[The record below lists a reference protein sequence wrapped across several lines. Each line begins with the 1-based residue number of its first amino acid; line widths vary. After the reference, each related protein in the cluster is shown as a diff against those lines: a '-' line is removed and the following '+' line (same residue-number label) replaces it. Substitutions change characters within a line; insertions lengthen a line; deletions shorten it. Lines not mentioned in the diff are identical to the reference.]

1 LLVFRRAT
9 KNEKQKTKEEV
20 MTFALNNLKA
30 NKGSSRGKIRLGRG
44 IGSGKGKTCGRGGK
58 GQTARRGVSINGFEG
73 GQTPIHRR
81 LPKRGFYNFTRKD
94 YDVVNVADIQ
104 KAIDDKKITGSAIN
118 LEILKKAG
126 LVKGRQDGV
135 KLLGEGKL
143 TAKIEVSVEKASPAA
158 VKAVESAGGKVVIIK
173 ATSKAARPAEAG
185 AKPASKAK
193 DKAKNKAKS
202 DSKTKKKAKK

>member
-1 LLVFRRAT
+1 
-9 KNEKQKTKEEV
+9 
-20 MTFALNNLKA
+20 MTFALNNLKP

-94 YDVVNVADIQ
+94 YDVVNVSDIQ
-104 KAIDDKKITGSAIN
+104 DAINEKKITGSAIN
-118 LEILKKAG
+118 LEVLKKAG

-135 KLLGEGKL
+135 KLLGNGKI
-143 TAKIEVSVEKASPAA
+143 TSKVEVSVEKATPSAI
-158 VKAVESAGGKVVIIK
+158 KAVEAAGGKVVIIK
-173 ATSKAARPAEAG
+173 ATSNAARPAEDG
-185 AKPASKAK
+185 KKGSKAK

-202 DSKTKKKAKK
+202 DAKKPAKAKAKK